1 MIWHP
6 ELEKRWQNLPEH
18 QQILMICN
26 ELNRA
31 ENLQSDLKEYKNAL
45 ERALELMDFTI
56 DDPRCRSRLREF
68 LRAREVVARLYISGR
83 QQPTRVLQKALIQL
97 YPAAWRYLEGV

>member
-6 ELEKRWQNLPEH
+6 HLEERWKTFPVH

-31 ENLQSDLKEYKNAL
+31 ENLQSDTKEYKNAL

-56 DDPRCRSRLREF
+56 DDPKNHSCLREI
-68 LRAREVVARLYISGR
+68 LRARRLMAGYYIDKSPR
-83 QQPTRVLQKALIQL
+83 SAKKLQHGLVQL
-97 YPAAWRYLEGV
+97 SSMAWLLLGGG